1 MAMNARVKWT
11 DGYQFV
17 GESKTGHA
25 IVMDSPEGA
34 DTAATP
40 MELVLQALCGCT
52 GMDVV
57 SILQKMKK
65 DVRKLEISAE
75 AERSEEHPK
84 VFTRIHLHYKIEGKG
99 VDKESV
105 EKAIRLSEDKYCSV
119 SGMLRKAVALSY
131 DYEVVES
138 A

>member
-1 MAMNARVKWT
+1 MNARVKWT

-17 GESKTGHA
+17 AESKTGHA
-25 IVMDSPEGA
+25 IVLDSPEGA

-40 MELVLQALCGCT
+40 MELVLQGLCGCT
-52 GMDVV
+52 GMDVI

-65 DVRKLEISAE
+65 DVRKMEISAE

-84 VFTRIHLHYKIEGKG
+84 VFTRIHLRYKIEGKG
-99 VDKESV
+99 IDKESV

-119 SGMLRKAVALSY
+119 AAMLRKSVTLSY

>member
-1 MAMNARVKWT
+1 MNARVKWT

-17 GESKTGHA
+17 AESKTGHA
-25 IVMDSPEGA
+25 IVLDSPEGA
-34 DTAATP
+34 DTGPTP
-40 MELVLQALCGCT
+40 MELVLQGLCGCT
-52 GMDVV
+52 GMDVI

-65 DVRKLEISAE
+65 DVRKMEIAAD

-84 VFTRIHLHYKIEGKG
+84 VFSRIHLRYRIEGKG

-119 SGMLRKAVALSY
+119 AASLKSEIVTTVHVLNEE
-131 DYEVVES
+131 D
-138 A
+138 

>member
-1 MAMNARVKWT
+1 MNARVKWT

-17 GESKTGHA
+17 AESKSGHA
-25 IVMDSPEGA
+25 LVLDSSEGA
-34 DTAATP
+34 ASAATP
-40 MELVLQALCGCT
+40 MEMVLEALCGCT

-65 DVRKLEISAE
+65 DLRKLEISAQ
-75 AERSEEHPK
+75 AERAEEPPT
-84 VFTRIHLHYKIEGKG
+84 VFTSIHVHYRVEGKG
-99 VDKESV
+99 IDKESV

-119 SGMLRKAVALSY
+119 AAMLRKSVTLSY

>member
-1 MAMNARVKWT
+1 MNARVKWT

-25 IVMDSPEGA
+25 LVMDSPEGA
-34 DTAATP
+34 GTAATP

-52 GMDVV
+52 GMDIV

-65 DVRKLEISAE
+65 DLRKLEISAE
-75 AERSEEHPK
+75 AERSEDYPK

-105 EKAIRLSEDKYCSV
+105 EKAIRLSEDKYCSI
-119 SGMLRKAVALSY
+119 SAMLRKSVALST
-131 DYEVVES
+131 DYEVVETL
-138 A
+138 